1 MLDEGRMFF
10 EGGRMV
16 CRVSRTLCGRIAIT
30 ATLFLLTATPAIW
43 AQHGSEGTVTITVL
57 DPSGS
62 IVPGAQLQLQDLA
75 TNDVRKATTQE
86 KGTYTFVNLS
96 LGRYK
101 LTVSNPGFK
110 SQIFNDV
117 VVQAAQ
123 TTDIKVTLQVG
134 TVSETVEVN
143 GGAAPLVETT
153 ANAIGTTVDLKQIE
167 SLPIYGR
174 DLTQLANIVPGYT
187 GTWDGLP
194 SIAEG
199 NNIDGVIGSTSRMK
213 FGGNAEPNV
222 MPRLENIQEMTVQ
235 TEQLNLDQGF
245 GQANM
250 QINFVTRRGGNAFHG
265 RLYEDFRNA
274 WLNANS
280 WYNDNVGLP
289 KNSLILNE
297 FGGSL
302 GGPIIKDKLFF
313 FGTFAMGKQPGTI
326 NATNY
331 AFTQAAQSG
340 VFTYGAGQVN
350 LFTLAANYNAAHP
363 GANLPT
369 QVLSD
374 GSGNCAPNASNTP
387 AEVLCSVNSSLKYG
401 ALSPNANG
409 DPNLDQIGWLV
420 PAPITHYWP
429 TVRVDY
435 DATQKLRFNFALNI
449 TKDNYQGA
457 NVPDFPGPAWAKTG
471 AGNKDTNYTAA
482 FGFDW
487 TLSATMVNNFRGGF
501 LYNSNIGAYN
511 APPLLQNLPQLAWNY
526 TSVNANPY
534 SSQMSGTIFYT
545 GINTYYPVFNASD
558 TMTWQHH
565 AHTVNFGFSWW
576 REQDHYY
583 NPVLGYPVA
592 SFGLS
597 PGDPAQNAFLA
608 GTTLPGATTGEQ
620 AEAQQLYA
628 ILAGRIGSASGSS
641 AVSGS
646 YSFSPSQNQYVPA
659 IGRYNLDELERA
671 WGLYFQ
677 DSWRVKSNLTVN
689 YGLRWDFTGADKD
702 LSNLYHSASTASV
715 WGPSGINNLFN
726 PGSLQ
731 GDLNPQIAQI
741 SQSYNNWN
749 VSPQPAIGIAWNP
762 KYDEGVLGKLTGG
775 EKTVI
780 RAGYS
785 LRKFTEPQ
793 QYVWNQASDFA
804 SFYYQSFFLNAN
816 TSGAPGT
823 FVPGSLSIAN
833 FNSSVTGSGAEDAFG
848 IPYGVSPKTF
858 LKTESASDF
867 TFNGGPGL
875 NGIKYNI
882 QQPYTQSWNLGI
894 QRAIGSTSALEV
906 RYVGS
911 RTLRQW
917 IQLDPNE
924 VNIFENGFL
933 TQFKQAQANL
943 AANNASGIASYA
955 GSFANH
961 GLPGQGPMPIID
973 SAFVG
978 ASEFSSPCAD
988 GSAAD
993 YCNGQ
998 FITELQNGAAGGM
1011 AYTLANVNGT
1021 TPYFCNLVGASFG
1034 PCANNLGFTGNGAGY
1049 PINVLQTNPYAANT
1063 GFVNSVSTTL
1073 SEAEGY
1079 SNYNALQVDFR
1090 QRNFHGLQFDANYTW
1105 SHTLGIASQNNWTA
1119 ATNIFTL
1126 RDMRLTYGPALY
1138 DLRHVI
1144 HINGTYDLPFG
1155 RGKMFANR
1163 GGVVNEVVGGWTVGT
1178 IFSFQSGTPFLLGSG
1193 VQYSPNLTFNDY
1205 GDAGVVLN
1213 GVTRSQLQ
1221 SSIGKY
1227 PIPSTP
1233 TVAFINP
1240 KYLTL
1245 GSGSN
1250 SAYITQ
1256 NTTPGTIG
1264 QRVWLYGPH
1273 NTLDDISIS
1282 KNFPITERVHFIF
1295 QTEMLNAFNHP
1306 VFGPGV
1312 GNGGTYGNFVS
1323 PGSNAGTG
1331 FSSNVLSSGF
1341 GIATGPLNPEN
1352 LPTGGARLIELRG
1365 NIEF

>member
-1 MLDEGRMFF
+1 MVRRM
-10 EGGRMV
+10 
-16 CRVSRTLCGRIAIT
+16 SRILSGCIAIV
-30 ATLFLLTATPAIW
+30 ATLFLVTAAPAVW
-43 AQHGSEGTVTITVL
+43 AQHGSEGTVTVTVL

-75 TNDVRKATTQE
+75 TNDVRKAETQE
-86 KGTYTFVNLS
+86 KGTYSFVNLS

-101 LTVSNPGFK
+101 LTVSNAGFK
-110 SQIFNDV
+110 SQIFNEV

-134 TVSETVEVN
+134 TVNETVEVN

-167 SLPIYGR
+167 DLPIYGR

-199 NNIDGVIGSTSRMK
+199 NNVDGVIGSSSRMK
-213 FGGNAEPNV
+213 FGGNSEPSI

-250 QINFVTRRGGNAFHG
+250 QINFVTRRGSNSFHG
-265 RLYEDFRNA
+265 RVYEDFRNA
-274 WLNANS
+274 ALDANS
-280 WYNDNVGLP
+280 WYNDNVGLR
-289 KNSLILNE
+289 KNSLIRNE

-313 FGTFAMGKQPGTI
+313 FGSFAMGKQPGTI

-331 AFTQAAQSG
+331 VFTQAAQSG

-350 LFTLAANYNAAHP
+350 LFTLAATYNGSHA

-374 GSGNCAPNASNTP
+374 GTNTCSPNASNTP
-387 AEVLCSVNSSLKYG
+387 AQVLCSINASTKYG
-401 ALSPNANG
+401 ALSANANG
-409 DPNLDQIGWLV
+409 DPNMQQLSWLV
-420 PAPITHYWP
+420 PAAETDYWP
-429 TVRVDY
+429 TVRLDY
-435 DATQKLRFNFALNI
+435 DATQKLRFNFAFNMS
-449 TKDNYQGA
+449 KYQNPNAG
-457 NVPDFPGPAWAKTG
+457 VTQPDFPGSAWAKTG
-471 AGNKDTNYTAA
+471 ADNKSNNYTAA

-487 TLSATMVNNFRGGF
+487 TVSPSMVNEFRGGF
-501 LYNSNIGAYN
+501 LYNTFYNTYN
-511 APPLLQNLPQLAWNY
+511 ATPLVQNLPQLAWNY
-526 TSVNANPY
+526 TSVFYPY
-534 SSQMSGTIFYT
+534 GSEQSGTVFNT
-545 GINTYYPVFNASD
+545 PINTYYPVFNASD
-558 TMTWQHH
+558 TLTWQHH
-565 AHTVNFGFSWW
+565 AHTLNFGFSWW

-583 NPVLGYPVA
+583 NPVQGFPVVN
-592 SFGLS
+592 FGLAG
-597 PGDPAQNAFLA
+597 GDPAQNAFQA
-608 GTTLPGATTGEQ
+608 GTAGTPGVTIPGGTPGEQ

-628 ILAGRIGSASGSS
+628 ILTGRISS
-641 AVSGS
+641 VTGS
-646 YSFSPSQNQYVPA
+646 YSFSTSQNQYIPA
-659 IGRYNLDELERA
+659 VGRYNLDELMRA
-671 WGLYFQ
+671 WGLFVQ
-677 DSWRVKSNLTVN
+677 DSYRLKPNLTVN
-689 YGLRWDFTGADKD
+689 YGLRWDFTSADKD
-702 LSNLYHSASTASV
+702 LSNLYHSASTAAI
-715 WGPSGINNLFN
+715 WGPSGVNNLFN

-731 GDLNPQIAQI
+731 GDMNPQIAQI
-741 SQSYNNWN
+741 GQAYNNWN
-749 VSPQPAIGIAWNP
+749 VAPQPAIGIAWNP
-762 KYDEGVLGKLTGG
+762 KSDSGFLGKLMGG

-816 TSGAPGT
+816 CPPGTSPCPAGGFAPG
-823 FVPGSLSIAN
+823 GLSIAS
-833 FNSSVTGSGAEDAFG
+833 FNSSLTGSGAENAFG
-848 IPYGVSPKTF
+848 VPYGLSPQSYQ
-858 LKTESASDF
+858 KTESASDF
-867 TFNGGPGL
+867 TFLGGPGL

-882 QQPYTQSWNLGI
+882 QQPYTQSWNFGI
-894 QRAIGSTSALEV
+894 QRAIGSSSALEL

-917 IQLDPNE
+917 VQIDPNE

-933 TQFKQAQANL
+933 PQFKQAQANL

-973 SAFVG
+973 AAFVG

-998 FITELQNGAAGGM
+998 FITQLQNGAAGGM
-1011 AYTLANVNGT
+1011 AYTLANIEGT
-1021 TPYFCNLVGASFG
+1021 APYFCNLVGASFG
-1034 PCANNLGFTGNGAGY
+1034 PCANNIGFTGAGAGY
-1049 PINVLQTNPYAANT
+1049 PINLFQTNPYAAET
-1063 GFVNSVSTTL
+1063 GFVNSVSSTL

-1090 QRNFHGLQFDANYTW
+1090 QRSFHGLQFDANYTW
-1105 SHTLGIASQNNWTA
+1105 SHTLGIATQNNWTA
-1119 ATNIFTL
+1119 ASNIFTL
-1126 RDMRLTYGPALY
+1126 RDMRLTYGPALF
-1138 DLRHVI
+1138 DLRNVV

-1155 RGKMFANR
+1155 RGKQFANR
-1163 GGVVNEVVGGWTVGT
+1163 GGVVNEVVGGWSVGT
-1178 IFSFQSGTPFLLGSG
+1178 IFTFQSGTPFLMGSN
-1193 VQYSPNLTFNDY
+1193 VQFSPNLTFNDY

-1221 SSIGKY
+1221 SAVGKY
-1227 PIPSTP
+1227 PIPGTP

-1240 KYLTL
+1240 KYLSI
-1245 GSGSN
+1245 GSGAN
-1250 SAYITQ
+1250 PTYITQ

-1282 KNFPITERVHFIF
+1282 KNFAITERVRFIF

-1306 VFGPGV
+1306 IFGPGV
-1312 GNGGTYGNFVS
+1312 GNGGAYGNFAS
-1323 PGSNAGTG
+1323 PGSNASTG
-1331 FSSNVLSSGF
+1331 FSSNVLSSSF
-1341 GIATGPLNPEN
+1341 GIGTGTLNPEN